1 MFEQE
6 RRGGRSAKA
15 SCQVERSPTV
25 CGCLINQESI
35 LAEQGLKRA
44 AIAHGRGFKEI
55 ELGKVSDKEVA
66 DQWLAAVNGPQ
77 KSRDALGVSTCDQ
90 RWFFFGGSGDFSR
103 LALPDEVEKALAH
116 ASL

>member
-55 ELGKVSDKEVA
+55 DLGQVGDQEVA
-66 DQWLAAVNGPQ
+66 DQRLAGVNRPQ
-77 KSRDALGVSTCDQ
+77 KSGDSLAVSACDE
-90 RWFFFGGSGDFSR
+90 RWFLLGRGGDFSR
-103 LALPDEVEKALAH
+103 FALPDKVEKALAH